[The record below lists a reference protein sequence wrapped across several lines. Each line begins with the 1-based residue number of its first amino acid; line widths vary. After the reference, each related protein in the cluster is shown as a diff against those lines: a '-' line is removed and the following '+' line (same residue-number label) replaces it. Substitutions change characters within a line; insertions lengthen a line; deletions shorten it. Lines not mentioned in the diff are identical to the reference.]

1 MQITCKSEC
10 KYFGPRERNPGG
22 DIPIS
27 FFFPLYF
34 PSFLIG
40 QLGNHKDAKVRVII
54 RSLVYLLVK
63 VTYQGDLGVS
73 SCCKAVSTL
82 TPPLPTEREHLGVS

>member
-27 FFFPLYF
+27 FFSPLYF

-40 QLGNHKDAKVRVII
+40 QLGNHCKDEKLRVII

-63 VTYQGDLGVS
+63 VTYQGDLGAVS
-73 SCCKAVSTL
+73 SCCRAVYTL
-82 TPPLPTEREHLGVS
+82 TPPPTPH